1 LTSHIASRHYA
12 PGWLNAEIEP
22 VLESDLQ
29 MERIKLCCA
38 KCGFTIEE
46 YTARELAEVP
56 RKEKRYKY
64 LLSKS
69 SICPS
74 CLASGRLK
82 EVRTTEEAT
91 SSPAPQVEP
100 KSSVATPVA
109 QEEHAPSP
117 TPMMD
122 AVAQGPW
129 PSHVNELKQTKYPVR
144 MYEEALQKRTT
155 QWGYGG
161 YVSLPGVAAG
171 VLVRASARP
180 EITKG
185 SNFLRIMDPCGNFF
199 KADAM
204 RQLCDIA
211 DKYAY
216 GLLHLLS
223 TGGDLEM
230 LGIPT
235 ENLKPAVEE
244 ITRIGFDVGST
255 GDDYRTSEECI
266 GPAKCDLALYDTL
279 GFRYAWYQRFLD
291 DVQYPRFPHKVKCKF
306 SACPNDC
313 VRGGQ
318 KADIFVCGVFK
329 DLPKID
335 QAKVAA
341 WVKGGGDIGTVCTR
355 CPGGCLKWDAVQGLS
370 IDGDSC
376 FRCMYCINKIPG
388 VRPGD
393 DRGMAIL
400 VGGKMR
406 GKYGPMLA
414 KVLVPFMKAEPP
426 DYREVFDFIERL
438 TEVYDANARK
448 KERIGDFLLRIG
460 MDEFF
465 RLVGVGPSPQLFAQ
479 PRTNL
484 FYHWAPEEVKD
495 ERQSAQPGQADQ
507 LNLPTPA

>member
-1 LTSHIASRHYA
+1 
-12 PGWLNAEIEP
+12 
-22 VLESDLQ
+22 

-46 YTARELAEVP
+46 YTASELAEVP
-56 RKEKRYKY
+56 RKAKRYKY
-64 LLSKS
+64 LLNKS
-69 SICPS
+69 SICPA

-82 EVRTTEEAT
+82 EVRTTGESVAA
-91 SSPAPQVEP
+91 PMPQVEA
-100 KSSVATPVA
+100 KSSAVEQAHHDA
-109 QEEHAPSP
+109 QAKIP

-122 AVAQGPW
+122 ALSQGPW
-129 PSHVNELKQTKYPVR
+129 PSHATELKKTKYPVQ

-161 YVSLPGVAAG
+161 YVSMPGVAAG

-180 EITKG
+180 DITKG

-199 KADAM
+199 KTDAM
-204 RQLCDIA
+204 RGLCDIA

-244 ITRIGFDVGST
+244 ITKLGFDVGST

-291 DVQYPRFPHKVKCKF
+291 DIQYPRFPHKVKCKF
-306 SACPNDC
+306 SGCPNDC
-313 VRGGQ
+313 VRGSQ
-318 KADIFVCGVFK
+318 KTDIFVCGVFR
-329 DLPKID
+329 DLPQID

-341 WVKGGGDIGTVCTR
+341 WVKGGGDIGVVCTR
-355 CPGGCLKWDAVQGLS
+355 CPGGCLEWNAKQGLS

-376 FRCMYCINKIPG
+376 YRCMYCINKIPG
-388 VRPGD
+388 VRPGG
-393 DRGMAIL
+393 DRGVAIL

-426 DYREVFDFIERL
+426 DYKEVFDLIEKL

-448 KERIGDFLLRIG
+448 KERLGDFLLRIG
-460 MDEFF
+460 INEFF
-465 RLVGVGPSPQLFAQ
+465 QLVGVPLSPQLFAQ

-484 FYHWAPEEVKD
+484 FYHWEPEEIKD
-495 ERQSAQPGQADQ
+495 ERRAD
-507 LNLPTPA
+507 

>member
-1 LTSHIASRHYA
+1 
-12 PGWLNAEIEP
+12 
-22 VLESDLQ
+22 

-46 YTARELAEVP
+46 YTAQDLAEVP
-56 RKEKRYKY
+56 RKAKRYKY
-64 LLSKS
+64 LLNKA

-82 EVRTTEEAT
+82 EVRSTEAT
-91 SSPAPQVEP
+91 TAPVPQVEA
-100 KSSVATPVA
+100 KSSAVAPVA
-109 QEEHAPSP
+109 HEAASDAP

-122 AVAQGPW
+122 ALSKGPW
-129 PSHVNELKQTKYPVR
+129 PSHAVELKKTKYPAQ
-144 MYEEALQKRTT
+144 MYEQALQRRTT

-199 KADAM
+199 KTDAM
-204 RQLCDIA
+204 RGLCDIA

-230 LGIPT
+230 LGLPT
-235 ENLKPAVEE
+235 ENLKAAVEE
-244 ITRIGFDVGST
+244 ITRLGFDVGST
-255 GDDYRTSEECI
+255 GDDYRTSEECV
-266 GPAKCDLALYDTL
+266 GPAKCDLALFDTL
-279 GFRYAWYQRFLD
+279 GFRCAWYKRFLD
-291 DVQYPRFPHKVKCKF
+291 DIQYPRFPHKLKCKF

-313 VRGGQ
+313 VRGIQ
-318 KADIFVCGVFK
+318 KTDFFVCGVFR

-341 WVKGGGDIGTVCTR
+341 WVEGGGDIGLVCTR
-355 CPGGCLKWDAVQGLS
+355 CPGGCLQWDARKGLS
-370 IDGDSC
+370 LDGDSC
-376 FRCMYCINKIPG
+376 YRCMYCINKVPG
-388 VRPGD
+388 IRPGG
-393 DRGMAIL
+393 DRGVAIL

-414 KVLVPFMKAEPP
+414 KVIVPFMKAEPP
-426 DYREVFDFIERL
+426 DYKEVLDFIERL
-438 TEVYDANARK
+438 TEAYDANARK
-448 KERIGDFLLRIG
+448 KERVGDFILRIG
-460 MDEFF
+460 IDEFYK
-465 RLVGVGPSPQLFAQ
+465 LVGIEPSPLMFAQ

-484 FYHWAPEEVKD
+484 FIHWEPEEIKD
-495 ERQSAQPGQADQ
+495 ERQS
-507 LNLPTPA
+507 TR

>member
-1 LTSHIASRHYA
+1 
-12 PGWLNAEIEP
+12 
-22 VLESDLQ
+22 
-29 MERIKLCCA
+29 MEKIKLCCA

-46 YTARELAEVP
+46 YTSSELAEIP
-56 RKEKRYKY
+56 RKAKRYKY
-64 LLSKS
+64 LLNKS
-69 SICPS
+69 SICPA

-82 EVRTTEEAT
+82 EVRGDSAAAAA
-91 SSPAPQVEP
+91 PAPEVAP
-100 KSSVATPVA
+100 KSSAIAPNGH
-109 QEEHAPSP
+109 EHHGMAP

-122 AVAQGPW
+122 ALSQGPW
-129 PSHVNELKQTKYPVR
+129 PSHAAELKKTKYPVQ
-144 MYEEALQKRTT
+144 MYEQALQKRTT

-171 VLVRASARP
+171 VLVRASANP
-180 EITKG
+180 ELTKG
-185 SNFLRIMDPCGNFF
+185 SNFVRIMDPCGNFF

-204 RQLCDIA
+204 LKICDIA

-235 ENLKPAVEE
+235 ENLKPAVDE
-244 ITRIGFDVGST
+244 IVKLGFDVGST
-255 GDDYRTSEECI
+255 GDDFRTSEECI

-291 DVQYPRFPHKVKCKF
+291 DIQYPRFPHKVKCKF
-306 SACPNDC
+306 SGCPNDC
-313 VRGGQ
+313 VRGCQ
-318 KADIFVCGVFK
+318 KADIYIVGVFR

-341 WVKGGGDIGTVCTR
+341 WAKKGGDVNTVCTR
-355 CPGGCLKWDAVQGLS
+355 CPGGSLSWDAGKGLS

-376 FRCMYCINKIPG
+376 YRCMYCINKIPG
-388 VRPGD
+388 VRPGG
-393 DRGMAIL
+393 DRGVAIL

-426 DYREVFDFIERL
+426 DYKEVFDFLERL

-448 KERIGDFLLRIG
+448 KERVGDFLLRIG
-460 MDEFF
+460 MSEFTQM
-465 RLVGVGPSPQLFAQ
+465 VGLPPSTQLFSQ

-484 FYHWAPEEVKD
+484 FYHWEPSEIRD
-495 ERQSAQPGQADQ
+495 ERK
-507 LNLPTPA
+507 

>member
-1 LTSHIASRHYA
+1 
-12 PGWLNAEIEP
+12 
-22 VLESDLQ
+22 

-46 YTARELAEVP
+46 YTAVELAEIP
-56 RKEKRYKY
+56 RKAKRHKY
-64 LLSKS
+64 LLNKS

-82 EVRTTEEAT
+82 EVRAIEDT
-91 SSPAPQVEP
+91 P
-100 KSSVATPVA
+100 ATPTA
-109 QEEHAPSP
+109 QPAAHSSAAPVLQAKHAESP

-122 AVAQGPW
+122 AVAKGAW
-129 PSHVNELKQTKYPVR
+129 PSHTTELKKTKYPVQ
-144 MYEEALQKRTT
+144 MYEQALQQRTT

-180 EITKG
+180 DLSKG

-204 RQLCDIA
+204 RGLCDIA

-244 ITRIGFDVGST
+244 ITKLGFDVGST

-279 GFRYAWYQRFLD
+279 GFRYSWYQRFLD
-291 DVQYPRFPHKVKCKF
+291 DIQYPRFPHKVKCKF
-306 SACPNDC
+306 SGCPNDC

-318 KADIFVCGVFK
+318 KADIFVCGVFR
-329 DLPKID
+329 DLPNIY
-335 QAKVAA
+335 QAKVGT
-341 WVKGGGDIGTVCTR
+341 WVKGGGDIGLVCTR
-355 CPGGCLKWDAVQGLS
+355 CPGGCLSWDSGQGLS

-376 FRCMYCINKIPG
+376 YRCMYCINKIPG
-388 VRPGD
+388 VRPGG
-393 DRGMAIL
+393 DRGVAIL

-414 KVLVPFMKAEPP
+414 KVLVPFIKAEPP
-426 DYREVFDFIERL
+426 DYKEVFDFIERL
-438 TEVYDANARK
+438 TEVYDEHARK
-448 KERIGDFLLRIG
+448 KERMGDFLLRIG
-460 MDEFF
+460 INEFF
-465 RLVGVGPSPQLFAQ
+465 RLVGVPPSPQLFSQ

-484 FYHWAPEEVKD
+484 FYHWEPEEIKD
-495 ERQSAQPGQADQ
+495 ERQS
-507 LNLPTPA
+507 N

>member
-1 LTSHIASRHYA
+1 
-12 PGWLNAEIEP
+12 
-22 VLESDLQ
+22 

-46 YTARELAEVP
+46 YSAQELAEVP
-56 RKEKRYKY
+56 RKAKRHKY
-64 LLSKS
+64 LLNKS

-74 CLASGRLK
+74 CLASGRLT
-82 EVRTTEEAT
+82 EVRAT
-91 SSPAPQVEP
+91 D
-100 KSSVATPVA
+100 ATPSAATQVQPQSSAAPVSHAA
-109 QEEHAPSP
+109 QPPSP

-122 AVAQGPW
+122 AVAKGAW
-129 PSHVNELKQTKYPVR
+129 PSHTTELKKTRYPVQ

-199 KADAM
+199 KTDAM
-204 RQLCDIA
+204 RGLCDIA

-235 ENLKPAVEE
+235 ENLKPAVDE
-244 ITRIGFDVGST
+244 ITRLGFDVGST

-291 DVQYPRFPHKVKCKF
+291 DIQYPRFPHKVKCKF
-306 SACPNDC
+306 SGCPNDC

-318 KADIFVCGVFK
+318 KADIFVCGVFR
-329 DLPKID
+329 DLPQID

-341 WVKGGGDIGTVCTR
+341 WVKAGGDITLVCTR
-355 CPGGCLKWDAVQGLS
+355 CPGGCLNWDATRGLT

-376 FRCMYCINKIPG
+376 SRCMYCINKIPG
-388 VRPGD
+388 VRPGN
-393 DRGMAIL
+393 DRGVAIL

-414 KVLVPFMKAEPP
+414 KVLVPFIKAEPP
-426 DYREVFDFIERL
+426 DYKAVFDFIEKI
-438 TEVYDANARK
+438 TEVYDEHARK

-460 MDEFF
+460 INEFYQ
-465 RLVGVGPSPQLFAQ
+465 LLGITPSPQMLAQ
-479 PRTNL
+479 PRANL
-484 FYHWAPEEVKD
+484 FYHWEPEEIRD
-495 ERQSAQPGQADQ
+495 ERKTHQPGPSDASV
-507 LNLPTPA
+507 ASA

>member
-1 LTSHIASRHYA
+1 MAKH
-12 PGWLNAEIEP
+12 
-22 VLESDLQ
+22 ESK
-29 MERIKLCCA
+29 METIKLCCA

-46 YTARELAEVP
+46 YTAEELGGIP
-56 RKEKRYKY
+56 RKAKRYKY
-64 LLSKS
+64 LLNKS
-69 SICPS
+69 SICPA
-74 CLASGRLK
+74 CLASGRLN
-82 EVRTTEEAT
+82 EVRSTGG
-91 SSPAPQVEP
+91 PAPAAAAQPEAQ
-100 KSSVATPVA
+100 SSAVPVSHGETA
-109 QEEHAPSP
+109 ESP

-122 AVAQGPW
+122 ALTSGPW
-129 PSHVNELKQTKYPVR
+129 PSHTRELKQTKYPVQ

-199 KADAM
+199 STDSM
-204 RQLCDIA
+204 RKLCDIA

-230 LGIPT
+230 LGLAT

-244 ITRIGFDVGST
+244 IAKIGFDVGST

-279 GFRYAWYQRFLD
+279 GFRYAWYKRFLD
-291 DVQYPRFPHKVKCKF
+291 DIQYPRFPHKVKCKF
-306 SACPNDC
+306 SGCPNDC

-318 KADIFVCGVFK
+318 KADIFVCGVFR
-329 DLPKID
+329 DLPNID

-341 WVKGGGDIGTVCTR
+341 WVKGGGDIGLVCTR
-355 CPGGCLKWDAVQGLS
+355 CPGGCLSWDARKGLS

-376 FRCMYCINKIPG
+376 YRCMYCINKIPG
-388 VRPGD
+388 VRPGG
-393 DRGMAIL
+393 DRGVAIL

-414 KVLVPFMKAEPP
+414 KVLVPFMKAGPP
-426 DYREVFDFIERL
+426 DYKQVFDFLERL
-438 TEVYDANARK
+438 TEVYDENARK
-448 KERIGDFLLRIG
+448 KERVGDFLFRIG
-460 MDEFF
+460 MDEFY
-465 RLVGVGPSPQLFAQ
+465 RLLGISPSPHLFSE
-479 PRTNL
+479 PRSNL
-484 FYHWAPEEVKD
+484 FYHWEREEVRD
-495 ERQSAQPGQADQ
+495 ERKSV
-507 LNLPTPA
+507 

>member
-1 LTSHIASRHYA
+1 
-12 PGWLNAEIEP
+12 
-22 VLESDLQ
+22 
-29 MERIKLCCA
+29 MEKIKLCCSQ
-38 KCGFTIEE
+38 CGFTIEE
-46 YTARELAEVP
+46 YTATELAEVP
-56 RKEKRYKY
+56 RKAKRHKY
-64 LLSKS
+64 LLNKS

-82 EVRTTEEAT
+82 EVRSTDETA
-91 SSPAPQVEP
+91 A
-100 KSSVATPVA
+100 ATPMVQPQSSA
-109 QEEHAPSP
+109 VSPVEHEAHPPSP

-122 AVAQGPW
+122 AVAAGEW
-129 PSHVNELKQTKYPVR
+129 PSHTTELKKTKYPVQ

-185 SNFLRIMDPCGNFF
+185 SNFVRIMDPCGNFF
-199 KADAM
+199 KTDAM
-204 RQLCDIA
+204 RGLCDIA

-235 ENLKPAVEE
+235 ENLKAAVEE
-244 ITRIGFDVGST
+244 ITKLGFDVGST
-255 GDDYRTSEECI
+255 GDDFRTSEECI

-291 DVQYPRFPHKVKCKF
+291 DIQYPRFPHKVKCKF
-306 SACPNDC
+306 SGCPNDC

-318 KADIFVCGVFK
+318 KADIFVCGVFR
-329 DLPKID
+329 DLPRID

-341 WVKGGGDIGTVCTR
+341 WVKAGGDITLVCTR
-355 CPGGCLKWDAVQGLS
+355 CPGGCLSGSEAEGLR

-376 FRCMYCINKIPG
+376 SRCMYCINKIPG
-388 VRPGD
+388 VRPGT
-393 DRGMAIL
+393 DRGVAIL
-400 VGGKMR
+400 AGGKMR

-414 KVLVPFMKAEPP
+414 KVLVPFIKAEPP
-426 DYREVFDFIERL
+426 DYKEVFDFLERL
-438 TEVYDANARK
+438 TEVYDEHARK
-448 KERIGDFLLRIG
+448 KERVGDFLMRIG
-460 MDEFF
+460 INEFYQ
-465 RLVGVGPSPQLFAQ
+465 LLGLTPSPQLLAQ
-479 PRTNL
+479 PRANL
-484 FYHWAPEEVKD
+484 FYHWEPEEIKD
-495 ERQSAQPGQADQ
+495 ERAGNGGA
-507 LNLPTPA
+507 N

>member
-1 LTSHIASRHYA
+1 
-12 PGWLNAEIEP
+12 
-22 VLESDLQ
+22 
-29 MERIKLCCA
+29 MEKIKLCCA

-46 YTARELAEVP
+46 YTAGELAEVP
-56 RKEKRYKY
+56 RKAKRYKY
-64 LLSKS
+64 LLNKS

-82 EVRTTEEAT
+82 EVRTTEET
-91 SSPAPQVEP
+91 SDSPTPQVEAKP
-100 KSSVATPVA
+100 SAVAPVVH
-109 QEEHAPSP
+109 EEHAPSP

-122 AVAQGPW
+122 AIAQGPW
-129 PSHVNELKQTKYPVR
+129 PSHATELKQTKYPVQ
-144 MYEEALQKRTT
+144 MYEQALQQRTT

-180 EITKG
+180 DITKG
-185 SNFLRIMDPCGNFF
+185 SNFVRIMDPCGNFF

-204 RQLCDIA
+204 RKLCDIA

-244 ITRIGFDVGST
+244 ITQIGFDVGST

-306 SACPNDC
+306 SGCPNDC

-318 KADIFVCGVFK
+318 KADIFICGVFR
-329 DLPKID
+329 DLPQID

-355 CPGGCLKWDAVQGLS
+355 CPGSSLNWDGKQGLS

-376 FRCMYCINKIPG
+376 YRCMYCINKIPG
-388 VRPGD
+388 VRPGG
-393 DRGMAIL
+393 DRGVAIL

-406 GKYGPMLA
+406 GKYGPMLG
-414 KVLVPFMKAEPP
+414 KVLVPFMKADPP
-426 DYREVFDFIERL
+426 DYKEVFDFIERL
-438 TEVYDANARK
+438 TEAYDANARK

-460 MDEFF
+460 VNEFF
-465 RLVGVGPSPQLFAQ
+465 RLVGVPPSPQLFSQ

-484 FYHWAPEEVKD
+484 FYHWEPEEIKD
-495 ERQSAQPGQADQ
+495 ERQGRTSPASPAS
-507 LNLPTPA
+507 PTV

>member
-1 LTSHIASRHYA
+1 
-12 PGWLNAEIEP
+12 
-22 VLESDLQ
+22 
-29 MERIKLCCA
+29 MEKIKLCCA

-46 YTARELAEVP
+46 YTAAELAEVP
-56 RKEKRYKY
+56 RKAKRYKY
-64 LLSKS
+64 LLNKS
-69 SICPS
+69 SICPA
-74 CLASGRLK
+74 CLASGRLT
-82 EVRTTEEAT
+82 EVRGSVEAT
-91 SSPAPQVEP
+91 TTLGSVEP
-100 KSSVATPVA
+100 KSSTTAAVSHESHP
-109 QEEHAPSP
+109 PSP

-122 AVAQGPW
+122 AVAKGPW
-129 PSHVNELKQTKYPVR
+129 PSHTTELKKTKYPVR
-144 MYEEALQKRTT
+144 MYEEALQNRTT

-185 SNFLRIMDPCGNFF
+185 SNFVRIMDPCGNFF
-199 KADAM
+199 KTDAM
-204 RQLCDIA
+204 RGLCDIA

-244 ITRIGFDVGST
+244 ITKLGFDVGST
-255 GDDYRTSEECI
+255 GDDFRTSEECI

-291 DVQYPRFPHKVKCKF
+291 DIQYPRFPHKVKCKF
-306 SACPNDC
+306 SGCPNDC

-318 KADIFVCGVFK
+318 KADIFVCGVFR

-335 QAKVAA
+335 QAKVAT
-341 WVKGGGDIGTVCTR
+341 WVKEGGDIGLVCTR
-355 CPGGCLKWDAVQGLS
+355 CPGGCLSWDDGKGLS

-376 FRCMYCINKIPG
+376 SRCMYCINKIPG
-388 VRPGD
+388 VRPGS
-393 DRGMAIL
+393 DRGVAIL

-414 KVLVPFMKAEPP
+414 KVLVPFIKAEPP
-426 DYREVFDFIERL
+426 DYKEIFDFLEKL
-438 TEVYDANARK
+438 TEVYDEHARK
-448 KERIGDFLLRIG
+448 KERVGDFLMRIG
-460 MDEFF
+460 MNEFYQ
-465 RLVGVGPSPQLFAQ
+465 LLGITPSPQLLSQ

-484 FYHWAPEEVKD
+484 FYHWEPEEIKD
-495 ERQSAQPGQADQ
+495 ERRINSV
-507 LNLPTPA
+507 NKSV

>member
-1 LTSHIASRHYA
+1 M
-12 PGWLNAEIEP
+12 P
-22 VLESDLQ
+22 
-29 MERIKLCCA
+29 MEKIKLCCA

-46 YTARELAEVP
+46 YTAAELAEVP
-56 RKEKRYKY
+56 RKAKRHKY
-64 LLSKS
+64 LLNKS

-82 EVRTTEEAT
+82 EVRTSED
-91 SSPAPQVEP
+91 SPVAPVAQP
-100 KSSVATPVA
+100 AAHSSVAPVA
-109 QEEHAPSP
+109 QAKHADSP

-129 PSHVNELKQTKYPVR
+129 PSHTSELKKTKYPVQ
-144 MYEEALQKRTT
+144 MYEEALQKRAT

-204 RQLCDIA
+204 RGLCDIA

-235 ENLKPAVEE
+235 ENLKPAVDE
-244 ITRIGFDVGST
+244 ITKLGFDVGST

-266 GPAKCDLALYDTL
+266 GPAKCDLTLYDTL

-291 DVQYPRFPHKVKCKF
+291 DIQYPRFPHKVKCKF
-306 SACPNDC
+306 AGCPNDC

-318 KADIFVCGVFK
+318 KADVFVSGVFR

-335 QAKVAA
+335 HPKVAA
-341 WVKGGGDIGTVCTR
+341 WVKGGGDIGQVCTR
-355 CPGGCLKWDAVQGLS
+355 CPGGCMQWDGARGLS

-388 VRPGD
+388 VRPGG
-393 DRGMAIL
+393 DRGVAIL

-426 DYREVFDFIERL
+426 DYKEVFDFIERL

-448 KERIGDFLLRIG
+448 KERLGDFLLRIG
-460 MDEFF
+460 INEFF
-465 RLVGVGPSPQLFAQ
+465 QMVGVPPSPQLFSQ

-484 FYHWAPEEVKD
+484 FYHWEPCEIKD
-495 ERQSAQPGQADQ
+495 ERQPSGVK
-507 LNLPTPA
+507 

>member
-1 LTSHIASRHYA
+1 
-12 PGWLNAEIEP
+12 
-22 VLESDLQ
+22 

-46 YTARELAEVP
+46 YAAAELADVP
-56 RKEKRYKY
+56 RKAKRYKY
-64 LLSKS
+64 LLNKS

-82 EVRTTEEAT
+82 EVRTTEETAAPAQAIPAQ
-91 SSPAPQVEP
+91 SSSAAPVVHEQ
-100 KSSVATPVA
+100 
-109 QEEHAPSP
+109 HAASA

-122 AVAQGPW
+122 AVAKGAW
-129 PSHVNELKQTKYPVR
+129 PSHARELKLTRYPVQ

-185 SNFLRIMDPCGNFF
+185 SNFVRIMDPCGNFF
-199 KADAM
+199 STQAM
-204 RQLCDIA
+204 RGLCDIA

-235 ENLKPAVEE
+235 ENLKPAVAD
-244 ITRIGFDVGST
+244 ITKLGFDVGST

-306 SACPNDC
+306 SGCPNDC

-318 KADIFVCGVFK
+318 KADIFICGVFR
-329 DLPKID
+329 DLPKVD

-341 WVKGGGDIGTVCTR
+341 WVKQGGDIGTVCTR
-355 CPGGCLKWDAVQGLS
+355 CPGGCLKWEASQGLS

-388 VRPGD
+388 VRPGG
-393 DRGMAIL
+393 DRGVAIL

-426 DYREVFDFIERL
+426 DYKEVFDFIEKL
-438 TEVYDANARK
+438 TEAYDANARK
-448 KERIGDFLLRIG
+448 KERVGDFLLRIG

-465 RLVGVGPSPQLFAQ
+465 RLVGITPSPQLFSQ

-484 FYHWAPEEVKD
+484 FYHWEPEEVKD
-495 ERQSAQPGQADQ
+495 ERQAHHA
-507 LNLPTPA
+507 NL